1 MKAKKVTLRWRQ
13 LIPVEILVGI
23 LLMTVM
29 FVIASND
36 DISTAEQELVS
47 KVEYMKEQCNNSQLI
62 NLASEAKSLL
72 RLTESAEQ
80 IRWRMKYGP
89 ELSRAATVDDA
100 LATLAKDSYLDGLF
114 LLGPDGTIT
123 AQYNS
128 VNVPADRL
136 MPRLDLNSLL
146 DTMDF
151 QEKTYVVRVN
161 FENGSF
167 IDVAAVGRA
176 DERGVTVGYYYTSA
190 GYAKVFNNSIRSLI
204 ASYAPERDGT
214 VVVSA
219 GTHVL
224 ASNDKTLVDTE
235 IDDTPILKRIMERG
249 TGKKLI
255 HAKDGRTVLGH
266 DFGLMEKSRDYYIY
280 AFMTERTVFATTP
293 QVMLYTLFVYLMLLV
308 MVHMLWWRTER
319 GYHKET
325 LRVQREYTQALEAKN
340 AQLREVAAQAQKA
353 NEAKSRF
360 LSRMSHDIRTP
371 INGIIGLL
379 NIDEAHFDD
388 QALLLAN
395 HQKMKVSADHLLS
408 LINDVLQMSK
418 LEDGNTVLT
427 HEVISLVDLTRDIVT
442 IVIDRATERGLI
454 WDYEKGKSNIPY
466 PYIYGSP
473 VHLRQIFLNIYGNCI
488 KYNRPGGRITTIV
501 DTLEEHDNICTY
513 RWTISDTGVGM
524 SQEFLQRIFE
534 PFAQEKNDARS
545 VYQGTG
551 LGMSI
556 VKSLVD
562 KMGGTVEVSSQVG
575 VGSTFVIT
583 IPFEIAPAPE
593 EKAAPAPAAEGSIQ
607 GLHLLLAEDNDLNAE
622 IAQTLLEDEGAEVTL
637 VTDGKQAVERFQSE
651 PPGTFDAILMDIMM
665 PVMDGLAAT
674 RAIRA
679 LDRPDAKT
687 IPILA
692 MTANA
697 FDEDAKKCLEAGM
710 NAHLAKPLEMKKL
723 IETLSGCC
731 GTKA

>member
-136 MPRLDLNSLL
+136 MPRLVLNSLL

-176 DERGVTVGYYYTSA
+176 DERGVIVGYYYTSA

-562 KMGGTVEVSSQVG
+562 KMGGTIEVSSQVG

>member
-176 DERGVTVGYYYTSA
+176 DERGVIVGYYYTSA

-562 KMGGTVEVSSQVG
+562 KMGGTIEVSSQVG

-593 EKAAPAPAAEGSIQ
+593 EKAAPAPAAEGSIR
-607 GLHLLLAEDNDLNAE
+607 GLHLLLAEDNALNAE
-622 IAQTLLEDEGAEVTL
+622 IAQTLLEDEGATVTL
-637 VTDGKQAVERFQSE
+637 VTDGKQAVERFQSS

>member
-176 DERGVTVGYYYTSA
+176 DERGVIVGYYYTSS

-360 LSRMSHDIRTP
+360 LSRMSHEHP
-371 INGIIGLL
+371 
-379 NIDEAHFDD
+379 HP
-388 QALLLAN
+388 
-395 HQKMKVSADHLLS
+395 HQRHHRPAEH
-408 LINDVLQMSK
+408 
-418 LEDGNTVLT
+418 
-427 HEVISLVDLTRDIVT
+427 R
-442 IVIDRATERGLI
+442 RG
-454 WDYEKGKSNIPY
+454 
-466 PYIYGSP
+466 
-473 VHLRQIFLNIYGNCI
+473 
-488 KYNRPGGRITTIV
+488 
-501 DTLEEHDNICTY
+501 
-513 RWTISDTGVGM
+513 
-524 SQEFLQRIFE
+524 
-534 PFAQEKNDARS
+534 
-545 VYQGTG
+545 
-551 LGMSI
+551 
-556 VKSLVD
+556 
-562 KMGGTVEVSSQVG
+562 
-575 VGSTFVIT
+575 
-583 IPFEIAPAPE
+583 
-593 EKAAPAPAAEGSIQ
+593 
-607 GLHLLLAEDNDLNAE
+607 
-622 IAQTLLEDEGAEVTL
+622 
-637 VTDGKQAVERFQSE
+637 
-651 PPGTFDAILMDIMM
+651 
-665 PVMDGLAAT
+665 
-674 RAIRA
+674 
-679 LDRPDAKT
+679 
-687 IPILA
+687 
-692 MTANA
+692 
-697 FDEDAKKCLEAGM
+697 
-710 NAHLAKPLEMKKL
+710 PL
-723 IETLSGCC
+723 
-731 GTKA
+731 

>member
-176 DERGVTVGYYYTSA
+176 DERGVIVGYYYTSA

-562 KMGGTVEVSSQVG
+562 KMGGTIEVSSQVG

>member
-176 DERGVTVGYYYTSA
+176 DERGVIVGYYYTSA

-280 AFMTERTVFATTP
+280 AFMTERTVFATPP

>member
-176 DERGVTVGYYYTSA
+176 DERGVIVGYYYTSA

-562 KMGGTVEVSSQVG
+562 KMGGTIEVSSQVG

-622 IAQTLLEDEGAEVTL
+622 IAQTLLEDEGEEVTL